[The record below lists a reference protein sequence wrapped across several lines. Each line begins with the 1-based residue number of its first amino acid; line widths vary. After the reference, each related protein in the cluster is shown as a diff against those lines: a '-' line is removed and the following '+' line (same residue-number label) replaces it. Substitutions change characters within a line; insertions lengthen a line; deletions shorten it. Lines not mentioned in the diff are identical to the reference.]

1 MKSILVG
8 LNASFSHTNLA
19 IRLLQA
25 SCKEPIDFLEFTI
38 NHQED
43 QIVHEI
49 IKVKPDAIFWSS
61 YIWNWEL
68 IKKIGKKIHQMDLDI
83 VQFAGG
89 PEVSYDL
96 MEHMEEQT
104 WLTGIL
110 FGEGEEILP
119 AVLEGLKNEDLT
131 QVKGL
136 IYRKDGEIYLNEPA
150 PVVEDLDGLP
160 SVNYGDEDLS
170 HKIVYYEGMRGCP
183 FNCTYCLS
191 SEDNRVRIRSLEKI
205 KEDMRIIF
213 KTGTKQIKFIDR
225 TFNIDRKRA
234 QALIDFFKEE
244 APEDLNV
251 HFEVTLE
258 LFDQV
263 TLDKMLNSRP
273 GLFQVEAG
281 IQSTDPNVLEAIER
295 GLDYEKTM
303 EVMNY
308 MDEFKTVHRH
318 LDLIVGLPRA
328 TMGTFKKSFD
338 DVYRLHGEKIQVGF
352 LKALRGTSLRRDA
365 EKYGIIYEET
375 APYEVIR
382 TGTMSAEEVLYLKT
396 FHHIVEDYIDQDI
409 FKNTNRLA
417 LELSGLNPSDYFF
430 KLSEYLDN
438 HDLIY
443 RNKKNFAQF
452 KFYYD
457 FLEREFPKSIA
468 LLHDAIRMD
477 FYNLTDLEF
486 ERITGRAEEKM
497 DHREIMNWLETLD
510 PAFIEEIGRD
520 LKEVRRNTRGIVLA
534 QGNQERIIFYKNH
547 KYVKHIDRKVIEDD

>member
-191 SEDNRVRIRSLEKI
+191 SEDN
-205 KEDMRIIF
+205 
-213 KTGTKQIKFIDR
+213 
-225 TFNIDRKRA
+225 
-234 QALIDFFKEE
+234 
-244 APEDLNV
+244 
-251 HFEVTLE
+251 
-258 LFDQV
+258 
-263 TLDKMLNSRP
+263 
-273 GLFQVEAG
+273 
-281 IQSTDPNVLEAIER
+281 
-295 GLDYEKTM
+295 
-303 EVMNY
+303 
-308 MDEFKTVHRH
+308 
-318 LDLIVGLPRA
+318 
-328 TMGTFKKSFD
+328 
-338 DVYRLHGEKIQVGF
+338 
-352 LKALRGTSLRRDA
+352 
-365 EKYGIIYEET
+365 
-375 APYEVIR
+375 
-382 TGTMSAEEVLYLKT
+382 
-396 FHHIVEDYIDQDI
+396 
-409 FKNTNRLA
+409 
-417 LELSGLNPSDYFF
+417 
-430 KLSEYLDN
+430 
-438 HDLIY
+438 
-443 RNKKNFAQF
+443 
-452 KFYYD
+452 
-457 FLEREFPKSIA
+457 
-468 LLHDAIRMD
+468 
-477 FYNLTDLEF
+477 
-486 ERITGRAEEKM
+486 
-497 DHREIMNWLETLD
+497 
-510 PAFIEEIGRD
+510 
-520 LKEVRRNTRGIVLA
+520 
-534 QGNQERIIFYKNH
+534 
-547 KYVKHIDRKVIEDD
+547 